1 MSLVNESGP
10 PQMGAPTLPTPTSP
24 LRALCIARHC
34 ILSEHIARYFAGMGV
49 VTTNAVGLD
58 SVVQGTSDWTP
69 DVVICDYD
77 VLATIPLEQWEQD
90 QLLSRTPVVAVSLTR
105 HAEELHL
112 LDVNGIAGFLYLPTL
127 DQSAALR
134 ILYAAAARPK
144 YSLPSSTRGSVTD
157 ARVPGAAPPRPV
169 EHS

>member
-1 MSLVNESGP
+1 MSLENQTGS
-10 PQMGAPTLPTPTSP
+10 PQNGTPSLPNPGSP

-34 ILSEHIARYFAGMGV
+34 ILSEHIARYFAELGV
-49 VTTNAVGLD
+49 LTTNAVGLESALNGTAD
-58 SVVQGTSDWTP
+58 STP

-77 VLATIPLEQWEQD
+77 VLTSVPLEQWERD
-90 QLLSRTPVVAVSLTR
+90 RLLSRTPVVAVSLTR
-105 HAEELHL
+105 NAEELHL

-127 DQSAALR
+127 DRSAALR

-144 YSLPSSTRGSVTD
+144 YFLPS
-157 ARVPGAAPPRPV
+157 PGAPARPV

>member
-1 MSLVNESGP
+1 MHLDNDRGKSQNGMP
-10 PQMGAPTLPTPTSP
+10 PLPTPTSP
-24 LRALCIARHC
+24 LRALCIARHG
-34 ILSEHIARYFAGMGV
+34 ILSDHIARYFAAMGIL
-49 VTTNAVGLD
+49 TTNAVGID
-58 SVVQGTSDWTP
+58 SAMNGTADWAP

-77 VLATIPLEQWEQD
+77 VLASVPLEQWEHD
-90 QLLSRTPVVAVSLTR
+90 RLLSHTPVVAVSLTR
-105 HAEELHL
+105 HAEELQL

-144 YSLPSSTRGSVTD
+144 YSLPN
-157 ARVPGAAPPRPV
+157 PLQAATRPV